1 MNLGQKIKKARL
13 NLNLSQKE
21 LSEKTGISE
30 RSLYSYEQ
38 LNIMPRSG
46 NLKKIA
52 SVLNVSI
59 NYLLSDDFSNDNIND
74 PENDDEL
81 NKLLNKTSDLF
92 LNDELDDIVKDMF
105 FQSIMEIYLSS
116 KKQENKSVNLRV
128 KRNKKSS
135 VN

>member
-13 NLNLSQKE
+13 DLNLSQKE

-38 LNIMPRSG
+38 LSIMPRSG
-46 NLKKIA
+46 NLKKLA

-59 NYLLSDDFSNDNIND
+59 NYLLSDDFSNDDVND

-92 LNDELDDIVKDMF
+92 LNDELDDVVKDMF

-116 KKQENKSVNLRV
+116 KKQETKSVNSRV